1 MAQDRNFT
9 GQPIFTQLLSFIPRE
24 MVSSIVKKYNSDRYC
39 KTFYTWD
46 HVVSLLYCSFHKC
59 SAIRELITGLQANYS
74 KLIHLGM
81 KSIPRKSTLADANL
95 RRSEAIFSDL
105 YHALLKRYYPVL
117 PDSLNKIK
125 DLFSKLFIIDS
136 STISLFSDVMKGAGS
151 SPASGKRKGGMKAH
165 VLVKADDDLPCF
177 VLLSS
182 ASRND
187 KIIYKHMN
195 LPRGAIVVFDKGYG
209 SFKQFEEWNDQDITW
224 VSRYNTP
231 WLCTIV
237 SNKKVG
243 KIAQNEG
250 IVKDEIII
258 IGDPKNERARKITA
272 RRITFFDADKEREFE
287 FVTNNFKIA
296 AIKIAAIYKRRW
308 QIELLFKRVKTHY
321 PLRYFLGESENAIK
335 IQMWCALICDL
346 LVKIVQDK
354 LKRKWSYSNIASM
367 IRLHLMTYIDLFKF
381 LNDPDKALRYYDPPL
396 SNGQL
401 DLFPKF

>member
-1 MAQDRNFT
+1 
-9 GQPIFTQLLSFIPRE
+9 
-24 MVSSIVKKYNSDRYC
+24 
-39 KTFYTWD
+39 
-46 HVVSLLYCSFHKC
+46 
-59 SAIRELITGLQANYS
+59 
-74 KLIHLGM
+74 
-81 KSIPRKSTLADANL
+81 
-95 RRSEAIFSDL
+95 
-105 YHALLKRYYPVL
+105 
-117 PDSLNKIK
+117 
-125 DLFSKLFIIDS
+125 
-136 STISLFSDVMKGAGS
+136 
-151 SPASGKRKGGMKAH
+151 
-165 VLVKADDDLPCF
+165 
-177 VLLSS
+177 
-182 ASRND
+182 
-187 KIIYKHMN
+187 MN

-224 VSRYNTP
+224 VSRYKTP

-401 DLFPKF
+401 DL

>member
-1 MAQDRNFT
+1 
-9 GQPIFTQLLSFIPRE
+9 
-24 MVSSIVKKYNSDRYC
+24 
-39 KTFYTWD
+39 
-46 HVVSLLYCSFHKC
+46 
-59 SAIRELITGLQANYS
+59 
-74 KLIHLGM
+74 M